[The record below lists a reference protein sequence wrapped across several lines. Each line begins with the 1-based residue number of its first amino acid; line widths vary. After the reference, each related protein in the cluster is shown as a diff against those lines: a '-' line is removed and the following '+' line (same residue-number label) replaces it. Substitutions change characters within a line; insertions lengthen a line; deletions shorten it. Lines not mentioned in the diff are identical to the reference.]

1 MKLSTRGRYGIHA
14 MYDLACN
21 ADAGPQ
27 PIKAIAERQTI
38 PEAYLEQLFA
48 VLKRDKLVTSVRGAQ
63 GGYMLS
69 RPPGEITVGD
79 VLRSERTRLQY
90 NQREMAQ
97 HLGVTYTAYRAWE
110 QGCCCPQPSNWRR
123 LVRHIPALA
132 IFAPDKPPQL
142 HTQPDDGQEAPGRN
156 GSLA

>member
-1 MKLSTRGRYGIHA
+1 MVCGQTP
-14 MYDLACN
+14 
-21 ADAGPQ
+21 ADCLNC
-27 PIKAIAERQTI
+27 ERAVCVWDK
-38 PEAYLEQLFA
+38 PESP
-48 VLKRDKLVTSVRGAQ
+48 K
-63 GGYMLS
+63 S
-69 RPPGEITVGD
+69 RTWWTPETYRAVGD

-110 QGCCCPQPSNWRR
+110 QGCCCPQPKNWRR

-142 HTQPDDGQEAPGRN
+142 HTQPDESQEAPGRN